1 VSRLIGKTQTGWAI
15 TITSPGVVDLLPF
28 EIPKNELASDEVEGK
43 TIASLISPGTEVNW
57 YFKPNNFDTTR
68 VKYPIIPGYAAVFE
82 IQRVGSGVTTLMPG
96 DLVLNVSGSH
106 ASWQRAPMNRLI
118 KIPKELSPCH
128 ATFAR
133 MISIPMAVLS
143 TTIVRPPEKIGISGL
158 GLIGNLSANVMALSG
173 YDVLAWDSDARR
185 RNLMQVPSVSVLAEA
200 PIPSGFS
207 PDDPNAVGSLSMVIE
222 CRGNP
227 SEVIKSCSTVRR
239 GGEVVLVGVSW
250 RASKEVSA
258 HDLLRIVF
266 HRYVSLRSGWEYQI
280 PFDAEDFCRANTRNN
295 LIKALDWLNSR
306 SLRVDHLAIN
316 VSPEEGN
323 EVYQGLSSRTWPSLS
338 AVFDWDKFY
347 DLT

>member
-1 VSRLIGKTQTGWAI
+1 MTQTGWAI
-15 TITSPGVVDLLPF
+15 TVTSPGVVDLLPF
-28 EIPKNELASDEVEGK
+28 KIQKTGLASDEVEGK

-57 YFKPNNFDTTR
+57 YFRPSNIETSQ
-68 VKYPIIPGYAAVFE
+68 VKYPIVPGYAAVFE
-82 IQRVGSGVTTLMPG
+82 IQRVGSAVTTLMPG

-106 ASWQRAPMNRLI
+106 TSWQRAPTNRLI
-118 KIPKELSPCH
+118 KIPKELSPGY

-173 YDVLAWDSDARR
+173 YDVVAWDSDAQR
-185 RNLMQVPSVSVLAEA
+185 RNFMQVPSVLVLPEA
-200 PIPSGFS
+200 PIPPGFS
-207 PDDPNAVGSLSMVIE
+207 ADDPNLVGPFSMVIE

-258 HDLLRIVF
+258 HDLLRIIF
-266 HRYVSLRSGWEYQI
+266 HRFVSLRSGWEYQI
-280 PFDAEDFCRANTRNN
+280 PFDAEDFCRANTRSN
-295 LIKALDWLNSR
+295 LIKALDWLNTR
-306 SLRVDHLAIN
+306 QIRVDHLAIN
-316 VSPEEGN
+316 VSPEKGG

-338 AVFDWDKFY
+338 AVFDWDK
-347 DLT
+347 L